1 MKLKDNTLKKNRYKY
16 REYKERGNFFKHLQV
31 QKSHYLDLMN

>member
-16 REYKERGNFFKHLQV
+16 REYKERGK
-31 QKSHYLDLMN
+31 YDLMNHMSENPLN